1 MSGWRFALRVLAV
14 LAMLG
19 FSAVAPDARAQAF
32 VVRDDRGAEHRFA
45 APPQR
50 IVTMM
55 PSLTETICVL
65 GACGRLVGVDRY
77 SNWPGDVAGLPHLGG
92 LEDAQIE
99 SIAALKPD
107 VILASTASRAMD
119 RLEALGFPVV
129 RLKSDTYSDVR
140 HTLDLVGR
148 LLGEPGA
155 GERTWT
161 RLQQEVDTA
170 AARVPAAWRDRR
182 VYFEVG
188 GGPYAA
194 GTTSFI
200 GETLTR
206 WACETSCL
214 PTWVHF
220 PDSTRNTSFAPAPIS

>member
-206 WACETSCL
+206 
-214 PTWVHF
+214 
-220 PDSTRNTSFAPAPIS
+220 